1 LARGQN
7 KGKLS
12 LGTVLKTEEAKLM
25 DGSTYI
31 MLVCALVN
39 MPIMQQETDT
49 PPTAL
54 PPSVMASP
62 PASVAPRRRPMAFT
76 IPGFQR
82 GYPQGSLDPWWY
94 GYNFGDNAA
103 GYYGGGNYTRYYAY
117 TRGFPSIGDFPGP
130 VPGPV
135 WTNDP
140 KRTPYLHQMP
150 MFTQR
155 NGNLDGPVMTNTK
168 PKNNKVSAT
177 EVIENSKLSQN
188 KHDNETNVAK
198 ISIVIPETA
207 KLIIEDATT
216 KQIGKFRE
224 FISPQLEPGVDYVY
238 HLKAEWI
245 GSDGKNS
252 TREIKVA
259 LRASQHHR
267 VIFNNNSEQ
276 VSVEL
281 LTSTH

>member
-1 LARGQN
+1 
-7 KGKLS
+7 
-12 LGTVLKTEEAKLM
+12 M

-259 LRASQHHR
+259 LRASQHYR

-281 LTSTH
+281 LTSTN